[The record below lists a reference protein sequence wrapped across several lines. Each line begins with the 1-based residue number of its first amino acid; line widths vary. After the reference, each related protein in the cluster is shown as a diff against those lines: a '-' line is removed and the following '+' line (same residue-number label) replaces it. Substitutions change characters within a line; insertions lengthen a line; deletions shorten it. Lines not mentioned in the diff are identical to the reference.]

1 MKHILFIHQSSEL
14 YGSDKTL
21 LLLLEFYNKSDFFP
35 IVVIPNE
42 GPLKLALEEMGIQVI
57 IAPVLKLYRGMLS
70 FKNGM
75 SFFKSYK
82 ESCNIIDSITQQ
94 YKIDLIYSNTLA
106 VLLGYFYARKRRI
119 KHLWHVHEIVASPKI
134 VTFLFKFFLKSK
146 YTHKV
151 IFNSRATLEFWSH
164 KSKKIAKKSIV
175 IHNAVASKN
184 QLETDTK
191 SDKFKIF
198 EVKSDCLVIGLV
210 GRISRLK
217 GQQLLLHAFRRLVDR
232 FPNLMLVYIGSTPPN
247 QDHFLTDLKLKISA
261 YQLQEKVKIYPFQ
274 ENIWKFW
281 NAIDIAVVPSTEPES
296 FGLVALEAMISKKPV
311 IASNHGGITDVV
323 IHQETGLLFEPASVE
338 GLEEAL
344 IELIENSEK
353 RIRYGEKGYERALK
367 EFSIQTYV
375 SKISKT
381 ITELY

>member
-1 MKHILFIHQSSEL
+1 LFLKH
-14 YGSDKTL
+14 
-21 LLLLEFYNKSDFFP
+21 YNKSELFP

-42 GPLKLALEEMGIQVI
+42 GPLKLALEAMGIKVI
-57 IAPVLKLYRGMLS
+57 IAPVLKLYRGMFS

-75 SFFKSYK
+75 LFFKSFK

-106 VLLGYFYARKRRI
+106 VLFGYFYARKRRI

-134 VTFLFKFFLKSK
+134 VTFLFKMFLKSK
-146 YTHKV
+146 HTHKI
-151 IFNSRATLEFWSH
+151 IFNSKATLNFWSH
-164 KSKKIAKKSIV
+164 NSKKIVKKSIV
-175 IHNAVASKN
+175 IHNAVGSKN
-184 QLETDTK
+184 QIEIDSK

-198 EVKSDCLVIGLV
+198 EVKNDCLVIGLV

-232 FPNLMLVYIGSTPPN
+232 FPNLLLVYIGSTPPN

-274 ENIWKFW
+274 EDIWKFW

-296 FGLVALEAMISKKPV
+296 FGLVALEAMLSKKPV

-323 IHQETGLLFEPASVE
+323 VHQETGLLFEPASVE
-338 GLEEAL
+338 RLEEAL
-344 IELIENSEK
+344 TTLIENSEK